1 MANKKPIT
9 VEDLWRIERL
19 GVPSLSPDGAQ
30 AVAAVS
36 RFSMEDNKG
45 SSSLWL
51 LSTLGGAPRPL
62 TQCGEKDGQPQ
73 WSPAAHGKS
82 HAGELIAF
90 TAKREQEGKKD
101 DESQLYVIAPDGG
114 EARRAADVATGVEA
128 FRWCPD
134 GRRLVFISWIWPELK
149 GHKAQAARHKEFK
162 ARKETGYVT
171 SEAQYRHWDRN
182 LPMGRV
188 AHLHLLE
195 LAADGSPGK
204 VRDLFEGTPYE
215 LGRADPSADHF
226 DISPDG
232 LHVVFAFDP
241 AAEKRGDGRFALAE
255 MEIKSGKATVIAQ
268 DAEWDFGTPRY
279 SPDGDRIAFTA
290 SHQGRKHTMPA
301 QLAVWTREQRT
312 HELVSAEWD
321 HEVHAP
327 LHWEEDG
334 QALLFTAEQQ
344 GRTHLWR
351 FDLQVPTSSRRAEVA
366 VRGGWV
372 SGFAKTAGTL
382 VTLTD
387 TAMHPGQLRV
397 HLPGEEPQRIE
408 HFNDELL
415 AGLALGR
422 VEEVWFD
429 GAASAPPPRK
439 KGDPPATP
447 DKVQMWLVYPPGFDP
462 KKKYPVLHSIHGGPH
477 TGPGDNWH
485 YRWNTQLFA
494 AQGYVV
500 ANVNFHGSSG
510 FGYAFLDSIT
520 HRWGELELQDI
531 EAGTDWLLA
540 RRWVDKKRVFASGGS
555 YGGFMVA
562 WMNGHIPGGPAGRYR
577 AYVCHAGCFDWTAM
591 FADDAY
597 TWHAKEL
604 GAWYWDEPARIL
616 AQSPHSFAGNMSTP
630 TLVIHG
636 ALDYRVPDGQGLAYY
651 NTLKAR
657 GVDARLL
664 WFPDENHWILKPR
677 NSKLWYGEFFDWLK
691 RHDPARGP
699 AGGPAKKGM
708 PPGRRPR

>member
-9 VEDLWRIERL
+9 VDDLWRIERL

-134 GRRLVFISWIWPELK
+134 GRRLVFISWVWPELK

-232 LHVVFAFDP
+232 RHVVFAFDP

-408 HFNDELL
+408 HFNDDLL

-520 HRWGELELQDI
+520 HRWGELELQDV

-699 AGGPAKKGM
+699 AGGPAK
-708 PPGRRPR
+708 